1 MSVRTPSV
9 LAEQGPDS
17 FIWWAWVADHT
28 DDIRERA
35 LQHLALTS
43 MAIGIGLVLAVVL
56 SAVALRFRATMGPI
70 TWGAGILYAIP
81 SLALFGFLVPIT
93 GASVLTAE
101 IALVSYCLLIL
112 IQNVVAG
119 VDGVPA
125 SVRDAADGM
134 GYTPMRRFLRV
145 ELPLALPEIITGLRV
160 ATVTVI
166 GLVTVT
172 ALIGHGGFGAFIN
185 DGLNRRFSTPIVV
198 GIIGSVALA
207 LLADL
212 VFVAIQHA
220 LTPWTRRGRR

>member
-1 MSVRTPSV
+1 VI
-9 LAEQGPDS
+9 AENGPDS
-17 FIWWAWVADHT
+17 FIWWSWVADHT
-28 DDIRERA
+28 DDIWERTV
-35 LQHLALTS
+35 QHLVLTGI
-43 MAIGIGLVLAVVL
+43 AIGVGLVLSVVL
-56 SAVALRFRATMGPI
+56 SAVALRYRRSQAPI

-93 GASVLTAE
+93 GASLLTAE

-119 VDGVPA
+119 VDGVPD

-134 GYTPMRRFLRV
+134 GYTPMRRFVRV

-185 DGLNRRFSTPIVV
+185 DGLDRRFSTPIVV
-198 GIIGSVALA
+198 GIVGSVTLA
-207 LLADL
+207 LIAD
-212 VFVAIQHA
+212 VIFVVSQRA
-220 LTPWTRRGRR
+220 LTPWTRRGRT

>member
-1 MSVRTPSV
+1 MI
-9 LAEQGPDS
+9 AENGPDS
-17 FIWWAWVADHT
+17 FIWWSWVADHT
-28 DDIRERA
+28 DDIWERTV
-35 LQHLALTS
+35 QHLVLTGI
-43 MAIGIGLVLAVVL
+43 AIGVGLVLSVVL
-56 SAVALRFRATMGPI
+56 SAVALRYRRSQAPI

-93 GASVLTAE
+93 GASLLTAE

-119 VDGVPA
+119 VDGVPD

-134 GYTPMRRFLRV
+134 GYTPMRRFVRV

-185 DGLNRRFSTPIVV
+185 DGLDRRFSTPIVV
-198 GIIGSVALA
+198 GIVGSVTLA
-207 LLADL
+207 LIAD
-212 VFVAIQHA
+212 VIFVVIQRA
-220 LTPWTRRGRR
+220 LTPWTRRGRT

>member
-1 MSVRTPSV
+1 MNGGL

-28 DDIRERA
+28 DDIVERG

-43 MAIGIGLVLAVVL
+43 MAIGIGFVLAVVL
-56 SAVALRFRATMGPI
+56 SVVALRFRATMAPI

-119 VDGVPA
+119 IDGVPA

-134 GYTPMRRFLRV
+134 GYTPARRFLRI

-185 DGLNRRFSTPIVV
+185 DGLDRSFSTPIVV
-198 GIIGSVALA
+198 GIVGSVALA
-207 LLADL
+207 LVADL
-212 VFVAIQHA
+212 LFVLIQHA
-220 LTPWTRRGRR
+220 LTPWTRRSRA

>member
-1 MSVRTPSV
+1 MSAPVL
-9 LAEQGPDS
+9 LAENGPDS
-17 FIWWAWVADHT
+17 FIWWSWIGDHA
-28 DDIRERA
+28 DDIWERTV
-35 LQHLALTS
+35 QHLVLTGI
-43 MAIGIGLVLAVVL
+43 AIGIGLVLSVVL
-56 SAVALRFRATMGPI
+56 SAVALRYRRTLAPI

-93 GASVLTAE
+93 GASMLTAE

-112 IQNVVAG
+112 IQNTVAG

-134 GYTPMRRFLRV
+134 GYTPLRRFVRV
-145 ELPLALPEIITGLRV
+145 ELPLALPEIMTGLRV
-160 ATVTVI
+160 ATVTII

-172 ALIGHGGFGAFIN
+172 ALIGRGGFGALIN

-198 GIIGSVALA
+198 GIVGSVALA
-207 LLADL
+207 LVADL
-212 VFVAIQHA
+212 VFVLIQRA

>member
-1 MSVRTPSV
+1 VI
-9 LAEQGPDS
+9 AENGPDS

-28 DDIRERA
+28 DDIWERTV
-35 LQHLALTS
+35 QHLVLTGI
-43 MAIGIGLVLAVVL
+43 AIGVGLVLSVVL
-56 SAVALRFRATMGPI
+56 SAVALRYRRSQAPI

-93 GASVLTAE
+93 GASLLTAE

-119 VDGVPA
+119 VDGVPD

-134 GYTPMRRFLRV
+134 GYTPMRRFVRV

-185 DGLNRRFSTPIVV
+185 DGLDRRFSTPIVV
-198 GIIGSVALA
+198 GIVGSVTLA
-207 LLADL
+207 LIAD
-212 VFVAIQHA
+212 VIFVVIQRA
-220 LTPWTRRGRR
+220 LTPWTRRGRT

>member
-1 MSVRTPSV
+1 MV
-9 LAEQGPDS
+9 LAENGPDS
-17 FIWWAWVADHT
+17 FIWWSWIGDHT
-28 DDIRERA
+28 DDIWERTV
-35 LQHLALTS
+35 QHLVLTGI
-43 MAIGIGLVLAVVL
+43 AIGIGLVLSVVL
-56 SAVALRFRATMGPI
+56 SAIALRYRRTLAPI

-93 GASVLTAE
+93 GASMLTAE

-134 GYTPMRRFLRV
+134 GYTPLRRFLRV
-145 ELPLALPEIITGLRV
+145 ELPLALPEIMTGLRV
-160 ATVTVI
+160 ATVTII

-172 ALIGHGGFGAFIN
+172 ALIGRGGFGAFIN

-198 GIIGSVALA
+198 GIVGSVALA
-207 LLADL
+207 LVADL
-212 VFVAIQHA
+212 FFVLIQRA
-220 LTPWTRRGRR
+220 LTPWTRRGRG